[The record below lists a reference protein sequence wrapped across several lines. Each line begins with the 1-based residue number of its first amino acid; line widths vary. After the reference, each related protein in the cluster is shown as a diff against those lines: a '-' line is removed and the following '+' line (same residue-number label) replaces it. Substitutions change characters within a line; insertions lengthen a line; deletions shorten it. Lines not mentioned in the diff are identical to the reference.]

1 MAPTDRNRSNPVVDE
16 DVKDAKEVNYRG
28 VRKRPWGKYGAEIRD
43 PSIKKR
49 RWLGTFD
56 TAEEAARAYDNAAR
70 NIKGVKAKTNFP
82 ATYLPLNNV
91 DIQGCS
97 PTATTSLPPSPP
109 ANHANNKNGCSA
121 NISEQITPWTHFYMN
136 DGLERQRVNKHSMS
150 TPWSTGRIGISNI
163 IPTNLVDFAIL
174 LQQQQQPQPM
184 VMPLCG
190 KIVGTHM
197 INKPNG
203 NEWVGA
209 GATKNKLPT
218 TSSQTTTCDLYSSSV
233 VLDSQLS
240 LDDPVIQKK
249 VTPKSFDLNFPPPG
263 DEDDEDEH

>member
-1 MAPTDRNRSNPVVDE
+1 MAPTDRNRSNRVVDQ

-43 PSIKKR
+43 PSIKRR

-70 NIKGVKAKTNFP
+70 NIKG
-82 ATYLPLNNV
+82 
-91 DIQGCS
+91 CS
-97 PTATTSLPPSPP
+97 PAATTTLPPSPP

-150 TPWSTGRIGISNI
+150 TPWSTERIGISNI

-174 LQQQQQPQPM
+174 LQQQQPQPM
-184 VMPLCG
+184 VLPLCG

-218 TSSQTTTCDLYSSSV
+218 TSSQTTTCDLYSSSL
-233 VLDSQLS
+233 VLYSQLS
-240 LDDPVIQKK
+240 PDDPVIQKK
-249 VTPKSFDLNFPPPG
+249 VTPKSFDLNFPAPG
-263 DEDDEDEH
+263 EEDYEDEH